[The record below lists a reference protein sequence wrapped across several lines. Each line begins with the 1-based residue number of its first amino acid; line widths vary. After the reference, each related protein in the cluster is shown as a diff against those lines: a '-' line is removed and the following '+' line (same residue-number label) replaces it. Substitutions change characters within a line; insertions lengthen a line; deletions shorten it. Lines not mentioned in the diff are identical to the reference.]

1 MKDCLEL
8 YKRFNDIKDIKDL
21 IDEVNELRH
30 YYTTR
35 QFDRMQEHIKR
46 LMIKYSVETAVWNAV
61 NCCMPTTCQQSYIN
75 AENFLQAVG
84 AKLIIQKVPDCASRL
99 TNDEFD
105 FIELLRKGV

>member
-1 MKDCLEL
+1 MKDYLEL

-30 YYTTR
+30 YYSTR

-46 LMIKYSVETAVWNAV
+46 LMIKYGVETAVWNTF
-61 NCCMPTTCQQSYIN
+61 NCCMPTTYQQAYIN

-84 AKLIIQKVPDCASRL
+84 AKLIIEKVDDCAS
-99 TNDEFD
+99 E
-105 FIELLRKGV
+105 IYS